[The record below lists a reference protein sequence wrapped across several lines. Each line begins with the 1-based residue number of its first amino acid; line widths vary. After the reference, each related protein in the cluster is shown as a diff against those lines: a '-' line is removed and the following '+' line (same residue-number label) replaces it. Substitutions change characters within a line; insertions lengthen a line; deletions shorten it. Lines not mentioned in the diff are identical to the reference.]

1 MTSTAGSSEEAALEI
16 RPYRPGDRDAVYE
29 ICVRTGAAGQDARG
43 RLSTDDLI
51 PDLYAGPYLELEPEH
66 GYVLDNGER
75 AVGYVIGTAS
85 TSGFVAAYRREW
97 LPKVRL
103 RYQPPSGEP
112 ASEEERKLADL
123 FNPERMLRPELA
135 PYPAHL
141 HIDLLPEAQRGGHGR
156 ALVETFLASVAT
168 AGASACHLTVR
179 PNNQGALQFYAKT
192 GWERLD
198 VPDPGNWVVFV
209 RQITRY

>member
-1 MTSTAGSSEEAALEI
+1 MTSTAGTSEKVAFTI
-16 RPYRPGDRDAVYE
+16 RPYLPGDRDALYE

-43 RLSTDDLI
+43 LLSSDDLI
-51 PDLYAGPYLELEPEH
+51 PDIYAGPYLELEPEH
-66 GYVLDNGER
+66 AYVLDNGER

-85 TSGFVAAYRREW
+85 TPDFVAGYRREW
-97 LPKVRL
+97 LPKL
-103 RYQPPSGEP
+103 RSRYEPPAGDP

-141 HIDLLPEAQRGGHGR
+141 HIDLLPEAQGGGYGR
-156 ALVETFLASVAT
+156 ALVERFLASVGAT
-168 AGASACHLTVR
+168 GAPSCHLTVR
-179 PNNQGALQFYAKT
+179 PDNPGALQFYVKT
-192 GWERLD
+192 GWQRLA

-209 RQITRY
+209 RDI